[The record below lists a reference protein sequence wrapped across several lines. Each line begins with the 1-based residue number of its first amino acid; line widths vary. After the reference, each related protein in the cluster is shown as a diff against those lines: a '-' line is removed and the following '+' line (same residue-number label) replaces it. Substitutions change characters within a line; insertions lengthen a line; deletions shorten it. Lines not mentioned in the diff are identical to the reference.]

1 MRILS
6 LSAVLVVSAS
16 LPMGSHVQM
25 NPANSKPEPSVPG
38 NEACSSCHSEIYKSY
53 LATAMARASG
63 PALQG
68 FMPGEFDDSVS
79 HVRYRIFERDGRA
92 WMSYERAPELSG
104 TREFLYF
111 IGSGKKGRTYLF
123 SDDHYLFE
131 APINWYSQ
139 EKRWNMTPAYTQ
151 AREIPMN
158 LPASTSC
165 LNCHTSGMQPHISGT
180 ANRYSEEPFL
190 HDGITCERCHGSGES
205 HRGSDEAIVNPAML
219 PPERRDGICMECHF
233 EGTVA
238 VDQRG
243 KHLYEFRPGE
253 LLSDYVHYFVLKDN
267 QPPRVEALSQF
278 EALSLSVCMRKSGER
293 MWCGTCHD
301 PHSEPA
307 PAEKTAYYR
316 GKCLQCHTAS
326 FAAKHHSD
334 KPDCIGCHMPVLPSK
349 DVAHTQTTDHRILRN
364 PVTLPLQDEPTLRE
378 TCLEVFPSKATR
390 LVTSRDL
397 AMAWVTL
404 AQRGVSGAEP
414 KAEEFL
420 RKALKDTPNDPQ
432 LLSSYAFLEQKH
444 GKDKDAR
451 DLYQRVVQLRP
462 RANTAATNLGIL
474 EARSGDLQDAVR
486 LWQQAFDRVPYRSA
500 IGMDLAIAF
509 CAANQKDEARH
520 YIERVLEFNPDY
532 AIARQMLTRLDADP
546 GECKPQTKR

>member
-16 LPMGSHVQM
+16 LPMGGHVQM
-25 NPANSKPEPSVPG
+25 NPANSKPGPSVPG

-53 LATAMARASG
+53 LATAIARASG

-79 HVRYRIFERDGRA
+79 NVRYRIFERDGRA

-139 EKRWNMTPAYTQ
+139 EKRWNMTPAYT

-165 LNCHTSGMQPHISGT
+165 LNCHTSGMQTHISGT
-180 ANRYSEEPFL
+180 ANRYSDEPFL

-205 HRGSDEAIVNPAML
+205 HRDSEGAIVNPAKL
-219 PPERRDGICMECHF
+219 PPELRDGICMECHI
-233 EGTVA
+233 EGAVA

-316 GKCLQCHTAS
+316 GKCLQCHTAL

-378 TCLEVFPSKATR
+378 TRLEVFPSKATR

-520 YIERVLEFNPDY
+520 YVERVLEFNPDY